1 MAYYK
6 KTTAGREWVYNEAG
20 DQYLVRIMKKVKLN
34 PKDKFTKSLI
44 KLSKYIKENKI
55 NLPYSIILLKII
67 IINRIHHSYETPK
80 QFHPPSI
87 LKEKNKRNKK
97 RKLI

>member
-34 PKDKFTKSLI
+34 PKDKFTESLI
-44 KLSKYIKENKI
+44 KLSKYIKETK
-55 NLPYSIILLKII
+55 SI
-67 IINRIHHSYETPK
+67 Y
-80 QFHPPSI
+80 
-87 LKEKNKRNKK
+87 
-97 RKLI
+97 LIV